1 MSDSI
6 LHSRG
11 FAIAAVVVLSVAAT
25 QTQTTPAP
33 NSQPNP
39 YQNIAKWG

>member
-25 QTQTTPAP
+25 QTQMIPAL